1 MDISKFTAIEL
12 SQKIKAGEIT
22 VRQAVD
28 AVLNSIDTYDPTYN
42 CYNTVCREEAYRRAD
57 EVQKMIDN
65 GELNDS
71 PLAGVP
77 VSVKDNICTKGI
89 RTTCSS
95 KMLGNFIPTYDAT
108 VVKRMNDA
116 GMVIV
121 GKLNMDEFAMGSTT
135 ETSAWGNT
143 KNPWDISKVPGG
155 SSGGSAAA
163 VASGEAVIA
172 LGSDTGG
179 SIRQPSAFCGI
190 TGFKPTYGSVS
201 RYGLIAFASSLDQ
214 IGPMTKDVAD
224 CAALYQI
231 ISGRDE
237 NDGTSMDFEKFD
249 YKEVLDCDI
258 SKLKIGVPNEY
269 FGFDTEEDV
278 KSRVLEAIEKFRE
291 MGAEIEFFDLP
302 LVKYGIPTYYV
313 IACAEASSNLSRYDG
328 IKYGYSSTNADDLLS
343 TYVKSRSEGFG
354 MEVKRRVLLGN
365 FVLSSGYYDA
375 YYKKALQSKRL
386 IQQDFTE
393 AFSKYD
399 LILGPVTPT
408 TALNFGEIT
417 SDKMKIRL
425 NDIFTVMANIAGI
438 PSISIP
444 CGFDSENLPV
454 GLQIIGKEFEDK
466 LVMQAANAYQQV
478 TDFHKIKPN
487 LEGGADR

>member
-1 MDISKFTAIEL
+1 
-12 SQKIKAGEIT
+12 
-22 VRQAVD
+22 
-28 AVLNSIDTYDPTYN
+28 
-42 CYNTVCREEAYRRAD
+42 
-57 EVQKMIDN
+57 
-65 GELNDS
+65 
-71 PLAGVP
+71 
-77 VSVKDNICTKGI
+77 
-89 RTTCSS
+89 
-95 KMLGNFIPTYDAT
+95 
-108 VVKRMNDA
+108 
-116 GMVIV
+116 
-121 GKLNMDEFAMGSTT
+121 
-135 ETSAWGNT
+135 
-143 KNPWDISKVPGG
+143 
-155 SSGGSAAA
+155 
-163 VASGEAVIA
+163 
-172 LGSDTGG
+172 
-179 SIRQPSAFCGI
+179 
-190 TGFKPTYGSVS
+190 
-201 RYGLIAFASSLDQ
+201 
-214 IGPMTKDVAD
+214 
-224 CAALYQI
+224 
-231 ISGRDE
+231 
-237 NDGTSMDFEKFD
+237 
-249 YKEVLDCDI
+249 
-258 SKLKIGVPNEY
+258 
-269 FGFDTEEDV
+269 
-278 KSRVLEAIEKFRE
+278 
-291 MGAEIEFFDLP
+291 
-302 LVKYGIPTYYV
+302 
-313 IACAEASSNLSRYDG
+313 
-328 IKYGYSSTNADDLLS
+328 
-343 TYVKSRSEGFG
+343 

>member
-1 MDISKFTAIEL
+1 MDISKFTATEL

-28 AVLNSIDTYDPTYN
+28 AVFNSIDSYDPTYH
-42 CYNTVCREEAYRRAD
+42 CYNTVCREEAYKRAD

-116 GMVIV
+116 GMIII

-201 RYGLIAFASSLDQ
+201 RYGLVAFASSLDQ
-214 IGPMTKDVAD
+214 IGPMTKDVVD

-237 NDGTSMDFEKFD
+237 NDGTTMDFEKFD

-269 FGFDTEEDV
+269 FGFDIEEGV
-278 KSRVLEAIEKFRE
+278 KERVIEVIEKFKE
-291 MGAEIEFFDLP
+291 MGAQVEFFDLP

-328 IKYGYSSTNADDLLS
+328 IKYGYSSENADDLLS
-343 TYVKSRSEGFG
+343 TFVKSRSEGFG

-386 IQQDFTE
+386 INQAFSE
-393 AFSKYD
+393 AFQKYD

-408 TALNFGEIT
+408 TALEFGEIT

-425 NDIFTVMANIAGI
+425 NDIFAVMANIAGI

-454 GLQIIGKEFEDK
+454 GLQIMGKAFDDK

-478 TDFHKIKPN
+478 TDFHKFKPI
-487 LEGGADR
+487 LTGGADR

>member
-65 GELNDS
+65 GELSDS

-143 KNPWDISKVPGG
+143 KNPWDTSTVPGG

-278 KSRVLEAIEKFRE
+278 KARVLEAIEKFRE

-386 IQQDFTE
+386 IQQAFTE

-399 LILGPVTPT
+399 LILGPVAPT
-408 TALNFGEIT
+408 TALKFGEIT